1 MHLFGVIRGFTYF
14 SCVNKFK
21 IRMQSLATR
30 THFSILILQFLPNWH
45 QFIKQ
50 SNAPYW
56 LSYFQR
62 KK

>member
-1 MHLFGVIRGFTYF
+1 
-14 SCVNKFK
+14 
-21 IRMQSLATR
+21 MQSLATR